1 MRGQDHYS
9 QDNRVC
15 KRLQTETFKG
25 GWRTPGLKSNHCK
38 GKHALLLYL
47 VQSFLCIIITKMY
60 GEKNKSP
67 HFFCATVDP
76 DDLQTLSNAHFVID
90 RQEQKQ
96 VALNHM
102 TLLVLRGSFFWVLVD
117 MVFFTA
123 LQLNQKEEKIFR

>member
-1 MRGQDHYS
+1 M
-9 QDNRVC
+9 
-15 KRLQTETFKG
+15 
-25 GWRTPGLKSNHCK
+25 
-38 GKHALLLYL
+38 
-47 VQSFLCIIITKMY
+47 
-60 GEKNKSP
+60 GEKTSR
-67 HFFCATVDP
+67 HIFSAQ
-76 DDLQTLSNAHFVID
+76 LWIQTTFSNAHFVIE